1 MKPSDWYV
9 GPGTDTEPTDL
20 TPTTATILK
29 TPEEVKREFERAGTS
44 IREWA
49 KANGFD
55 FQAVYGVLNGRF
67 KGGRGNSHRIA
78 VALGLKDGRIV
89 KTENLFPVQEAA

>member
-1 MKPSDWYV
+1 MNE
-9 GPGTDTEPTDL
+9 G
-20 TPTTATILK
+20 LK
-29 TPEEVKREFERAGTS
+29 TPDEVKREFQRAGIS

-49 KANGFD
+49 RKNKFD
-55 FQAVYGVLNGRF
+55 HQAVYGVLNGRF

-78 VALGLKDGRIV
+78 VALGLKEGHIV